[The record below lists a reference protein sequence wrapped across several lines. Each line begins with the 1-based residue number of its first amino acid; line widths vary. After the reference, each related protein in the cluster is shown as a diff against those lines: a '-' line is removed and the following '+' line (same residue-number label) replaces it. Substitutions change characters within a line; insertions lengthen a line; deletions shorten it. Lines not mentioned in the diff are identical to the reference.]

1 VTSIGAK
8 YNKTGPQVALKWQ
21 VAHLG
26 LLSPASSRTGPSP
39 ALCRCHSWQNA
50 LFSCQHT
57 GMRPGAVSVE
67 RHRGVWSAWVMT
79 GCVRMCACARV
90 RVRSRTQVQMG
101 IPVIPKSSNPE
112 HLAQNIDLFSWT
124 LSDED
129 MAGHC
134 PTPICVG
141 RDVLRLCALG
151 DCALCLTH
159 VARAGLPPSETQ
171 YTVLDSS
178 GLSFFDCG
186 SAVFRVQTCRLRR
199 RSRPGWPPHFG
210 RL

>member
-1 VTSIGAK
+1 MAGRSLGPSLARLLPHWTIASSVSMSFLAK
-8 YNKTGPQVALKWQ
+8 CSL
-21 VAHLG
+21 
-26 LLSPASSRTGPSP
+26 LLSAHWHAPR
-39 ALCRCHSWQNA
+39 RCECGEAQR
-50 LFSCQHT
+50 C
-57 GMRPGAVSVE
+57 VE
-67 RHRGVWSAWVMT
+67 RMGHDGV
-79 GCVRMCACARV
+79 CAHV

-171 YTVLDSS
+171 YTVPDSS

>member
-1 VTSIGAK
+1 LAQSI
-8 YNKTGPQVALKWQ
+8 TRLALKWRSNGRSLTW
-21 VAHLG
+21 AF
-26 LLSPASSRTGPSP
+26 SRPPPP
-39 ALCRCHSWQNA
+39 ALDYRQLCVDVILGKMLSS
-50 LFSCQHT
+50 L
-57 GMRPGAVSVE
+57 VS
-67 RHRGVWSAWVMT
+67 T
-79 GCVRMCACARV
+79 LACARRCECGEAQRCVERMGHDGVCAHV